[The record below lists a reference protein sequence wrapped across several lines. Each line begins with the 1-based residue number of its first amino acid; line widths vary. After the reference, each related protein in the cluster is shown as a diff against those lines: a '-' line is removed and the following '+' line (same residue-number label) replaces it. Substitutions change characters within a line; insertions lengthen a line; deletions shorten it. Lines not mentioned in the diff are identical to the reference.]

1 MSRPLSVFLDN
12 GHGNNTPG
20 KRSSFPGLKTLYE
33 YEVNRDIV
41 NMITLLLE
49 KAGVPCTRVVPELH
63 DVSISER
70 IMRVNRMVSAA
81 SNDGFQSVLVSVH
94 ANAGKG
100 SGFEA
105 WTSKGKTRS
114 DRLAEMIL
122 DAAPKYLK
130 GFAIR
135 KDVTDGD
142 GDKESDAFSI
152 LTKTL
157 CPAVLTENLFMDTLK
172 DYHFISSHAG
182 RVALA
187 EMHVHAILNY
197 KELL

>member
-12 GHGNNTPG
+12 GHGNDTPG

-33 YEVNRDIV
+33 YEFNRDIV
-41 NMITLLLE
+41 TLITLLLE
-49 KAGVPCTRVVPELH
+49 KAAVPSARIVPELY

-70 IMRVNRMVSAA
+70 IRRVNRMVSAA
-81 SNDGFQSVLVSVH
+81 SKDGFQTVLVSVH

-114 DRLAEMIL
+114 DLLAELIL

-130 GFAIR
+130 GFAVR

-142 GDKESDAFSI
+142 GDKESNDFSL

-172 DYHFISSHAG
+172 DYQFLCSHAG

-187 EMHVHAILNY
+187 EMHVAAILNY
-197 KELL
+197 KETL